1 MSQYFGKAVHV
12 AFVVPDIDIAVQR
25 MVDSG
30 IGPAYANRPP
40 QELR

>member
-12 AFVVPDIDIAVQR
+12 AYVVPDINTAMQR

-30 IGPAYANRPP
+30 IGPEYANRPP